1 MAKKKSTY
9 TDKDIVIQEGTDG
22 IRHSITMYL
31 GELGAPMVARVVKEP
46 RDNGYDEYVAGRN
59 NLIEQIMVPHENF
72 YIVADGGN
80 GIPIGMKTLKSGH
93 KINTLEAIFTMA
105 HAGGKMTDSAYQSS
119 SGTHG
124 VGCAASNAACE
135 ILEVFTHYNKKW
147 HTQSYKAGE
156 PTSKVK
162 VVKSLPKHVTNHLSK
177 KPAKYGTIVVMKP
190 DQTVVSIDATKGGKK
205 KKNLTSAM
213 LDVEVARSS
222 LSDLAL
228 INHKLEVVCT
238 SVDKKGKSKTETF
251 LNKKDVGEFVRFT
264 QQDNELTM
272 DSRTPFMI
280 DNEKV
285 SMALSWTSTT
295 MDSLYFRSYVNA
307 SITADG
313 GTHVSGMRDALMA
326 ALKPH
331 LGKSQKIKAASLMFG
346 AVGFINW
353 RMHGAQYDSQVKDKL
368 VSKVD
373 KEVREYLEKPLKD
386 FFNKNKALAKKIIKR
401 AEQAEKAQEQLQKT
415 MKNMTEVRK
424 KGRNVLPECL
434 ISCPDAKP
442 EHRELFIVEGD
453 SAGGTAKYARD
464 NTYQEVFKLR
474 GKILNCLSAPLDKI
488 LGSQVIQSLI
498 VSLGLDLKSLDVK
511 SDQPQFDVSK
521 LRVQYVNILADADPD
536 GFHIANLITT
546 FFYRLCP
553 DFLRQGRL
561 RFIKTPLFVTDEFK
575 GDFYGGM
582 TIPELRDQL
591 PKNAKVQIT
600 RAKGLGELDP
610 PQLQKFGFMPEHRIE
625 IVIDFFKDGKAE
637 HWYRQISDES
647 PAAKRKL
654 LGVE

>member
-1 MAKKKSTY
+1 MAKKKNSY
-9 TDKDIVIQEGTDG
+9 TEDDIIIQEGTDG

-46 RDNGYDEYVAGRN
+46 RDNAYDEYVAERN
-59 NLIEQIMVPHENF
+59 SLIEQIMIPHENL

-80 GIPIGMKTLKSGH
+80 GIPIGIKTLKSGH

-105 HAGGKMTDSAYQSS
+105 HAGGKMTDNAYQSS

-124 VGCAASNAACE
+124 VGCAASNAACSV
-135 ILEVFTHYNKKW
+135 LEVYTYYKSKW
-147 HTQSYKAGE
+147 YTQMYKAGE

-162 VVKSLPKHVTNHLSK
+162 TVKSLPKNVSQHLSK
-177 KPAKYGTIVVMKP
+177 KPAKYGTIVVMQP
-190 DQTVVSIDATKGGKK
+190 DQTIVSVDATKGGKK
-205 KKNLTSAM
+205 KKNLTQAV
-213 LDVEVARSS
+213 LDLDLARAA

-228 INHKLEVVCT
+228 INHKLEVICT
-238 SVDKKGKSKTETF
+238 SVDSKGKVKTETF

-264 QQDNELTM
+264 QEDNELTM
-272 DSRTPFMI
+272 DTRTPFML

-285 SMALSWTSTT
+285 SMAMSWTSST
-295 MDSLYFRSYVNA
+295 MENMYFRSYVNA
-307 SITADG
+307 SVTADG
-313 GTHVSGMRDALMA
+313 GTHVQGMRDALMA

-331 LGKSQKIKAASLMFG
+331 LGKQKIKAASVMFG

-373 KEVREYLEKPLKD
+373 KEVREILEKPLTA

-401 AEQAEKAQEQLQKT
+401 ATEAEKAQDQLQKT

-442 EHRELFIVEGD
+442 EFRELFIVEGD
-453 SAGGTAKYARD
+453 SAGGTAKYAR
-464 NTYQEVFKLR
+464 NSSYQEVFKLR

-498 VSLGLDLKSLDVK
+498 VSLGMDLRSLDVK
-511 SDQPQFDVSK
+511 SDNPNFDVSK

-536 GFHIANLITT
+536 GFHIANLVTT

-553 DFLRQGRL
+553 EFIKQGRL
-561 RFIKTPLFVTDEFK
+561 RFIKTPLYVTDEYK
-575 GDFYGGM
+575 GDFYGAM
-582 TIPELRDQL
+582 TIEEVRSQL
-591 PKNAKVQIT
+591 PKGAKVNIT
-600 RAKGLGELDP
+600 RAKGLGELDA
-610 PQLQKFGFMPEHRIE
+610 PQLQKFGFQPEHRIE
-625 IVIDFFKDGKAE
+625 ILIEYFKDKKAE
-637 HWYRQISDES
+637 QWYRQISDES

>member
-1 MAKKKSTY
+1 MAKKKNSY
-9 TDKDIVIQEGTDG
+9 TEDDIVIQEGTDG

-31 GELGAPMVARVVKEP
+31 GELGAPMVARTVKEP
-46 RDNGYDEYVAGRN
+46 RDNAYDEYVAGRN
-59 NLIEQIMVPHENF
+59 SLIEQVMLPDQNL

-80 GIPIGMKTLKSGH
+80 GIPIGMKTLKSGS

-105 HAGGKMTDSAYQSS
+105 HAGGKMTDNAYQSS

-135 ILEVFTHYNKKW
+135 SLDVYTNYKSKW

-162 VVKSLPKHVTNHLSK
+162 VVKSVPKEILKHLSK
-177 KPAKYGTIVVMKP
+177 KPAKYGTIVVLRP
-190 DQTVVSIDATKGGKK
+190 DQTIVSIDATKGGKK
-205 KKNLTSAM
+205 KKNLTQAT
-213 LDVEVARSS
+213 LDVASARSA

-228 INHKLEVVCT
+228 INHKLEVICT
-238 SVDKKGKSKTETF
+238 HVDKKGKAKTETF

-264 QQDNELTM
+264 QAENELTM
-272 DSRTPFMI
+272 DTRTPFML
-280 DNEKV
+280 DNEKI
-285 SMALSWTSTT
+285 SMALSWTSST

-307 SITADG
+307 SVTADG
-313 GTHVSGMRDALMA
+313 GTHVTGMRDALMS
-326 ALKPH
+326 ALKPYMN
-331 LGKSQKIKAASLMFG
+331 KSQKIKGASVMFG

-373 KEVREYLEKPLKD
+373 KEVREHLEKALSTY
-386 FFNKNKALAKKIIKR
+386 FNKNKALAKKIIKR

-415 MKNMTEVRK
+415 MRNMTEVRK

-442 EHRELFIVEGD
+442 EVREIFIVEGD

-464 NTYQEVFKLR
+464 IKYQEVFKLR
-474 GKILNCLSAPLDKI
+474 GKTLNCLSAPLDKI
-488 LGSQVIQSLI
+488 LGSQIIQNLI

-511 SDQPQFDVSK
+511 SDQPTFDISK
-521 LRVQYVNILADADPD
+521 TRARYVNILADADPD

-553 DFLRQGRL
+553 DFIREGRL
-561 RFIKTPLFVTDEFK
+561 RFIKTPLYVTDEYK

-582 TIPELRDQL
+582 TIPELNAQL
-591 PKNAKVQIT
+591 PKGAKVQIT

-610 PQLQKFGFMPEHRIE
+610 PQLQKFGFDPKHRIE
-625 IVIDFFKDGKAE
+625 IVIDYFKDGKGE
-637 HWYRQISDES
+637 QWYRQISDES